1 MRVQHLKRADH
12 NCNLLEFE
20 VKQFREQY
28 PGQTQFCI
36 TSKLGDNNFLDG
48 AGYARN
54 EQDLFVN
61 LNPYFKDTTISKLV
75 SQYPGY
81 VRWRILCI
89 LPKRTYTI
97 HYDGRRQG
105 YKNRRL
111 HIPVVTNPEAFLVF
125 YETPLIGNGAQRIEH
140 HHLEVG
146 EVYEVDTQ
154 IYHTAVNYHPTAE
167 RIHIVAERFI
177 ANE

>member
-1 MRVQHLKRADH
+1 MKVEHLKSAEH

-28 PGQTQFCI
+28 PDETQFCI

-54 EQDLFVN
+54 EQDQFVN
-61 LNPYFKDTTISKLV
+61 LNPYFEDTTISKLV
-75 SQYPGY
+75 SQYPEY
-81 VRWRILCI
+81 FRWRILCI
-89 LPKRTYTI
+89 QPKRTYSI
-97 HYDGRRQG
+97 HFDGRREG
-105 YKNRRL
+105 LKNRRL
-111 HIPVVTNPEAFLVF
+111 HIPVITNPEAFLVF
-125 YETPLIGNGAQRIEH
+125 YESPLEGNGSQRIEH

-154 IYHTAVNYHPTAE
+154 SYHTAVNYHHTDE

-177 ANE
+177 PYE